1 MKIYFKLL
9 LFLLVIIMCF
19 TNTQCDEDDIAV
31 FECDQQLIIDED
43 YYNNLESENFS
54 FIYIEVQ
61 QDCLFIDLSA
71 SGCDGNSWEYK
82 LVDSGNIA
90 ESSPEQ
96 RYLKFELINNEACAA
111 VFSRNITF
119 DLLPIRVAGSNEII
133 LNIEG
138 YQEALIYSY

>member
-1 MKIYFKLL
+1 MRNYFKQIVFFMVVLL
-9 LFLLVIIMCF
+9 CF
-19 TNTQCDEDDIAV
+19 ANTQCDEDDIAV
-31 FECDQQLIIDED
+31 LECDQQVIIDED

-54 FIYIEVQ
+54 FINVEVQ
-61 QDCLFIDLSA
+61 QDCLSINLSA

-96 RYLKFELINNEACAA
+96 RYLKFKLINNEACLA
-111 VFSRNITF
+111 VFDRIVTF
-119 DLLPIRVAGSNEII
+119 NLEPIRVEGSNEIV

-138 YQEALIYSY
+138 YQEPITYSY